1 MSAIAAGG
9 QLLGLGDVA
18 RRRALYSR
26 KRSISGSIS
35 ASALACFRYS
45 AGSLCTS
52 LVPSSR
58 ISSS

>member
-1 MSAIAAGG
+1 MSASPA
-9 QLLGLGDVA
+9 LTSSSVSEML
-18 RRRALYSR
+18 RTTSLYSR
-26 KRSISGSIS
+26 KRSISGSTS